1 MDRSRAD
8 SWEECV
14 KAHAS
19 SYMCSLWQQRPILP
33 RRLQGGFVWQTAV
46 AYTSGFWLTVR
57 VTSRRVPKLFFFFFF
72 NVLDLSFDEE
82 TVVSSHSFCSDF
94 PRNACEGV
102 VIDQVPKLWWTVN
115 TAELMMNSL
124 ASTPVGRTP
133 PRFSAALSA
142 PGGQLLWRC
151 MHWSINCSSQLG
163 ILESSAPWQ
172 SEKGIPKSASH
183 RDQLEGFSTVS
194 GSYPQTFNLSGVC
207 YGLNVCILTKTH
219 RVEPYI
225 SKDGI
230 WRWLW
235 EDRLGEGFIFLVFGP
250 WEWCPHGGI
259 SVLSRRVMRKLA
271 FSLHVLPCKGEDT
284 CKSDTKPAKPLIL
297 DFPASRTVILEK
309 RTFLLLKP
317 ASLMVFLL

>member
-1 MDRSRAD
+1 MDRSRED

-19 SYMCSLWQQRPILP
+19 SYMCSLWQQTPILP
-33 RRLQGGFVWQTAV
+33 RRQQGGFVWQTAV
-46 AYTSGFWLTVR
+46 AYTSGFWPTVR
-57 VTSRRVPKLFFFFFF
+57 VTSRR
-72 NVLDLSFDEE
+72 
-82 TVVSSHSFCSDF
+82 
-94 PRNACEGV
+94 
-102 VIDQVPKLWWTVN
+102 VPKLWWTVN

-124 ASTPVGRTP
+124 ASTPVGRTS